1 GVVRIGDCDV
11 WAAAPRHVATLRSV
25 VTQHQGE
32 GVGFTGREIV
42 EMGRYPHRGWWRSAS
57 ARDGEVV
64 DRALESVE
72 AGYLA
77 PKIFDE
83 MSGGERQ
90 RILVARALAQEAPVV
105 ILDEPTNHLDV
116 RAQLSLLRLLAG
128 AGATTV
134 VAVHDVNHALAYAD
148 RVVVLCDGRVV
159 SQGTPDEVITPD
171 LMAEVFGVRASM
183 ITDPHTGRPF
193 AVLGLPETSAEPFRW

>member
-1 GVVRIGDCDV
+1 
-11 WAAAPRHVATLRSV
+11 
-25 VTQHQGE
+25 
-32 GVGFTGREIV
+32 
-42 EMGRYPHRGWWRSAS
+42 M
-57 ARDGEVV
+57 
-64 DRALESVE
+64 
-72 AGYLA
+72 
-77 PKIFDE
+77 
-83 MSGGERQ
+83 
-90 RILVARALAQEAPVV
+90 V

-134 VAVHDVNHALAYAD
+134 VAVHDVNHALAY